1 MTIKI
6 TLNGLTYEKNI
17 PTSWDQVT
25 FGQMLAMKDCKTPT
39 ETFAALV
46 GIDVET
52 LKQAR
57 IKGADKVI
65 GILSFLKE
73 TNINAGE
80 LPKEILGYK
89 IPQNLEFE
97 WVQVYENLK
106 AEIDEAKEAH
116 EAGDEFALMKK
127 YPLFVAMFGYPH
139 TYDTFNIEKIEELA
153 PYFLTAPVGEVLA
166 VGNFTLL
173 KLTGLRLGI
182 NPLSQKRLTPWR
194 RFKLVLIVWLRHTV
208 SLVRWYLWKKK
219 LDIKERSFSGG
230 R

>member
-97 WVQVYENLK
+97 QIQMYEDLK
-106 AEIDEAKEAH
+106 AEIDEAKETQ
-116 EAGDEFALMKK
+116 DDFALMQK
-127 YPLFVAMFGYPH
+127 YPLFVAMYAYATQYGS
-139 TYDTFNIEKIEELA
+139 YDFDKAKELA

-182 NPLSQKRLTPWR
+182 NPLSQRRLTPWR

-208 SLVRWYLWKKK
+208 SSVRWYLWKKK
-219 LDIKERSFSGG
+219 LALQKKNYSAGQ
-230 R
+230 